1 MVTYRKIQ
9 EYVMANFGFVPKT
22 CWIAHVLSDYGMTH
36 GAAPNRIDANR
47 RKVPCPSEKRGP
59 IEMACWA
66 LGRIPA

>member
-47 RKVPCPSEKRGP
+47 RKVPCVQR
-59 IEMACWA
+59 
-66 LGRIPA
+66 R